1 VIACTAEHLKTA
13 LRFAV
18 VDTRLRATAEA
29 RRELDISKAEK
40 ELGRFR
46 NSMNHLTQ
54 IKRKVG
60 EIRDVLPA
68 IEDEADRMRND
79 IRDAL
84 NNIET
89 LLSLA

>member
-1 VIACTAEHLKTA
+1 MTA
-13 LRFAV
+13 V
-18 VDTRLRATAEA
+18 A
-29 RRELDISKAEK
+29 RRELDISTAEK

-46 NSMNHLTQ
+46 NSLNHLMQ
-54 IKRKVG
+54 IQRKVG

-68 IEDEADRMRND
+68 IEDEAYRMRND
-79 IRDAL
+79 MRNAL